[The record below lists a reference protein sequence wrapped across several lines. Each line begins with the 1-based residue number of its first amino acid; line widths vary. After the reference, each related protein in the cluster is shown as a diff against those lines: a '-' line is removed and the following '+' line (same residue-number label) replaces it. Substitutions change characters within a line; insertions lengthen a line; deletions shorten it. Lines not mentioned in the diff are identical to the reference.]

1 FDNGLRGV
9 QQLRGFIALAE
20 AGTIAAG
27 KGIAPHL
34 NKLGIAGVALSAMFA
49 ASEASGA
56 SPEEARSI
64 MEEWA
69 VDAIGSE
76 VGSIVAASLATAAAA
91 AFTTLTA
98 PVTIPL
104 VIGASIAGG
113 FFGSDLAAS
122 FHAFLNDKDEAA
134 ERDMLRR
141 LSKLY
146 FGDGTTVTA
155 ETIPAQGANFAF
167 IDPAL
172 APEAMAQAANA
183 SISWRYALVELNPFL
198 VPEGPYESIHN
209 INGELDRYEAATGTG
224 LTDEYLEAR
233 AEALHTYVRLL
244 EQDERISA
252 GNVFPGGYDIH
263 FLDAQEHGG
272 SFEDGV
278 VLDLHYTSDY
288 KEQRLFGGSGDDVLT
303 GSTAH
308 DMLFG
313 GNGDDLLRG
322 MGDADYLEGGE
333 GHDTYFAGDGDRIFD
348 HDGIGRVLFDEDPLV
363 GGARDDDSGAYASGD
378 GKYLYTLI
386 GTDLAVQRTGD
397 GAILTISNFDNGNL
411 GIKLE
416 GSEPPPPSNRFQ
428 LDGTADSEVIYGRT
442 DPGVTDYEQVN
453 GYNLPDHIQGQE
465 GRDWIYAWD
474 NGMQAIVDG
483 TVVNSAP
490 DSDIVEGGSGKDF
503 IHGGAGD
510 DKLYATVL
518 ADAAAVKAGQGSL
531 AYGGP
536 SNDEG
541 DFVSGQGGND
551 ELYGSGRVDG
561 LFGGD
566 GDDLI
571 YGGGGDDVI
580 AGDWS
585 AVVSPLSLNTATYD
599 YAWYSFDAEGNRQF
613 SLFGYSGGI
622 GSDRVYAGDGNDLV
636 WGGAADDII
645 YGEVGNDRL
654 NGDYSGIDVDGNPAL
669 PSRHHGNDFLS
680 GGPGDDGINGNGGSD
695 ILLGGD
701 GNDYLDGDFRVV
713 IGDDATYHG
722 DDYLDGGKGSD
733 ILTGNGGNDV
743 LLGGDDDDAL
753 FGDLVGL
760 DASHHGADV
769 LYGGAGNDRLEG
781 QGGDDTLYGGT
792 GDDILVG
799 DATELDIAYH
809 GEDTIHGGDGHD
821 SLAGLGGN
829 DLLYGGKGS
838 DGYEFS
844 TGDGLD
850 IIVDTEG
857 GLNGDSLNFFGIGG
871 IGAVTLTLEAGDL
884 HAKIDDEGF
893 VFRNWNP
900 SQFGG
905 IYY

>member
-1 FDNGLRGV
+1 MAIDPRTKGTEPYNYLNGVVNPDGKTKVDGVWDRVSKDFVSQVKGEVHVLVSPQKEFGVFELSELNVLLENPHVTTIEGIDRQILVELADKNGIADVKHALSGASFARVEISGLLSGNTAKYLETGADDVLSFIQDPANLSNLQQKLGSLSALGFDNGLRGV

-183 SISWRYALVELNPFL
+183 SIAWRYALVELNPFV

-209 INGELDRYEAATGTG
+209 INGELDRYDAATGTG

-252 GNVFPGGYDIH
+252 GNVFPGGYDMH
-263 FLDAQEHGG
+263 YLDAQEHGG

-322 MGDADYLEGGE
+322 MGGCRLPGRRRRPRYL
-333 GHDTYFAGDGDRIFD
+333 FRW
-348 HDGIGRVLFDEDPLV
+348 RRRP
-363 GGARDDDSGAYASGD
+363 
-378 GKYLYTLI
+378 
-386 GTDLAVQRTGD
+386 DL
-397 GAILTISNFDNGNL
+397 
-411 GIKLE
+411 
-416 GSEPPPPSNRFQ
+416 
-428 LDGTADSEVIYGRT
+428 
-442 DPGVTDYEQVN
+442 
-453 GYNLPDHIQGQE
+453 
-465 GRDWIYAWD
+465 
-474 NGMQAIVDG
+474 
-483 TVVNSAP
+483 
-490 DSDIVEGGSGKDF
+490 
-503 IHGGAGD
+503 
-510 DKLYATVL
+510 
-518 ADAAAVKAGQGSL
+518 
-531 AYGGP
+531 
-536 SNDEG
+536 
-541 DFVSGQGGND
+541 
-551 ELYGSGRVDG
+551 
-561 LFGGD
+561 
-566 GDDLI
+566 
-571 YGGGGDDVI
+571 
-580 AGDWS
+580 
-585 AVVSPLSLNTATYD
+585 
-599 YAWYSFDAEGNRQF
+599 
-613 SLFGYSGGI
+613 
-622 GSDRVYAGDGNDLV
+622 
-636 WGGAADDII
+636 
-645 YGEVGNDRL
+645 
-654 NGDYSGIDVDGNPAL
+654 
-669 PSRHHGNDFLS
+669 
-680 GGPGDDGINGNGGSD
+680 
-695 ILLGGD
+695 
-701 GNDYLDGDFRVV
+701 
-713 IGDDATYHG
+713 
-722 DDYLDGGKGSD
+722 
-733 ILTGNGGNDV
+733 
-743 LLGGDDDDAL
+743 
-753 FGDLVGL
+753 
-760 DASHHGADV
+760 
-769 LYGGAGNDRLEG
+769 
-781 QGGDDTLYGGT
+781 
-792 GDDILVG
+792 
-799 DATELDIAYH
+799 
-809 GEDTIHGGDGHD
+809 
-821 SLAGLGGN
+821 
-829 DLLYGGKGS
+829 
-838 DGYEFS
+838 
-844 TGDGLD
+844 
-850 IIVDTEG
+850 
-857 GLNGDSLNFFGIGG
+857 
-871 IGAVTLTLEAGDL
+871 
-884 HAKIDDEGF
+884 
-893 VFRNWNP
+893 
-900 SQFGG
+900 
-905 IYY
+905 